1 MTLVSCLKVKLETVD
16 IVVDVSHLGLLSR
29 RDMLGEMSSVTSD
42 LQVTIMKRYNFA
54 HLKA

>member
-42 LQVTIMKRYNFA
+42 LQETIMKRYNFA
-54 HLKA
+54 HLKG

>member
-42 LQVTIMKRYNFA
+42 LQETIMKRYNFA